1 MQILQLVKDPQP
13 IVVTNTLCCMCRYW
27 LQFRLAC
34 RRTDN
39 RFLRYIRY
47 RRIDD
52 LSSRCEIC
60 SRSVVMGDIDRL
72 QLVEED
78 QSEDE
83 GSYRAQDGPEYA
95 RAT

>member
-1 MQILQLVKDPQP
+1 
-13 IVVTNTLCCMCRYW
+13 MCRCW
-27 LQFRLAC
+27 LQFTRAC

-52 LSSRCEIC
+52 LSSRREIC
-60 SRSVVMGDIDRL
+60 SRSVVMGDFDRL

-83 GSYRAQDGPEYA
+83 GSYRAQDSPEYA